1 LLAFTNV
8 YFSESGLFN
17 GLRPIQIKKF
27 PAFPN
32 SLPGCETAPPLRSL
46 LNRQHSTRLAERLAP
61 PPGVNPDIKKNSG
74 LDFCF
79 CQVFS
84 IDNAGFRKSAG
95 AGWPLS

>member
-1 LLAFTNV
+1 M
-8 YFSESGLFN
+8 
-17 GLRPIQIKKF
+17 LRP
-27 PAFPN
+27 
-32 SLPGCETAPPLRSL
+32 
-46 LNRQHSTRLAERLAP
+46 LAERLAP
-61 PPGVNPDIKKNSG
+61 AGVNPDIKKNSG